1 MKWNY
6 HNPVALHGG
15 RGSLGKLPE
24 LLAGRRALLVAF
36 PEADELGVTDRLSKL
51 LGNGLAGVELDV
63 LPNPDVNWLSDM
75 YGRVWRKYKDV
86 ECLIALGG
94 GSSMDCAKALMSATP
109 SGTFYE
115 LLDYLRTGK
124 AIPFCGAK
132 SLIAVPTTAGT
143 GSEVTPWAT
152 VWDKD
157 ADRKY
162 SLHLPWTWAEHA
174 ILDPE
179 LMITLPAGP
188 TLSSG
193 LDALSHA
200 LEAVWNVNRNPVSF
214 AHAARAIELV
224 RETLPLLM
232 NDLDNV
238 ELRESMSNAALEA
251 GLAFS
256 NTKTALA
263 HSISYDFTL
272 HAGLPHGIACSFCL
286 PRVMEKAF
294 GVDPGVDAF
303 LLDVFQAETPALAL
317 ATLREFLEG
326 LGVST
331 RPGSYGVTEEEW
343 AVMMKAALAGPRGR
357 NFITAG

>member
-1 MKWNY
+1 MNWNY

-15 RGSLGKLPE
+15 RGSLQQLPK
-24 LLAGRRALLVAF
+24 LLAGRRALLIAF
-36 PEADELGVTDRLSKL
+36 PEADELGLASRMSSL

-63 LPNPDVNWLSDM
+63 LPNPDVSWLEDM
-75 YGRVWRKYKDV
+75 YERVWRKYEDT

-94 GSSMDCAKALMSATP
+94 GSSIDCAKALMSATP
-109 SGTFYE
+109 SGTFCE

-124 AIPFCGAK
+124 EMPFCGTK

-152 VWDKD
+152 VWDKE

-174 ILDPE
+174 VLDPE
-179 LMITLPAGP
+179 LMVTLPAGP

-200 LEAVWNVNRNPVSF
+200 LESVWNVNRNPVSL

-224 RETLPLLM
+224 RETLPALM
-232 NDLDNV
+232 KDLGNV
-238 ELRESMSNAALEA
+238 SLREDMSSAALEA

-272 HAGLPHGIACSFCL
+272 HSGIPHGIACSFCL

-294 GVDPGVDAF
+294 GADPFVDAF
-303 LLDVFQAETPALAL
+303 LLDVFQAETPSLAVTALSD
-317 ATLREFLEG
+317 FLEG
-326 LGVST
+326 LGVSAS
-331 RPGSYGVTEEEW
+331 PGFYGVTEEEW
-343 AVMMKAALAGPRGR
+343 TVMMQAALTGPRGR